1 MQTQAD
7 LFDPDVNPFDDA
19 APAAEPDTRVPDNE
33 EQAPRVDPLAA
44 PCGFTNC
51 RNLPCRRLA
60 SRPVLLEGEPFVHRG
75 VPMLHCDP
83 DCWRDVDPDQVPDTV
98 DVRGDTGDYPADR
111 DDPGPEAPPD
121 YDDWS
126 GWERA
131 DDDGFGEGDGGR
143 EEGEG

>member
-7 LFDPDVNPFDDA
+7 LFDPDVNPFEGA
-19 APAAEPDTRVPDNE
+19 APAAEPDTQVAAE
-33 EQAPRVDPLAA
+33 EEHAPSVAPLAA

-60 SRPVLLEGEPFVHRG
+60 SRPLLLDGKPFVHRG
-75 VPMLHCDP
+75 VPMLHCEP
-83 DCWRDVDPDQVPDTV
+83 ACWRDVDPDEAPGAIDRQDDT
-98 DVRGDTGDYPADR
+98 DEYPADR
-111 DDPGPEAPPD
+111 DDPGQEAPPD

-131 DDDGFGEGDGGR
+131 DNDGFGADDGGR